1 MTSWVRVEHNIASDI
16 WPHLSAL
23 FEITAVELIDILH
36 NEFTSRQ
43 TKDLRR
49 ELGRLRRAY
58 VKLSIDKL
66 IEEAKE
72 GDDG

>member
-23 FEITAVELIDILH
+23 FEITTGELTDILR

-43 TKDLRR
+43 AKDLQR

-58 VKLSIDKL
+58 VKLSLDKL
-66 IEEAKE
+66 IEEVKE
-72 GDDG
+72 CDDG